1 MVKAPTFKRSATT
14 RGDQAPTSA
23 NSVETAADGPVSAE
37 RAGGSSQNASTL
49 RADGESR
56 NLDGGSQNS
65 SVKRTEMSVGS
76 NGTNKRPRI
85 LGLDIARGLAILGM
99 IYLHLGHP
107 LWQTKVILSGLPAA
121 LFAVIAG
128 VTMMLIWTNASAR
141 ATARVEAR
149 AQSAAHAQADAVA
162 SAAQAITQAPTMQ
175 TIAKLAARGALI
187 TLIGLALLP
196 AGGEIQVVLVVLGAT
211 MLATAWVPPLPTAAK
226 VALLLIATAAATWRY
241 APLELPLPYPHLAWV
256 AYILAGM
263 ILFDVYVGKDGTG
276 AGGVTKITT
285 AIACVAAAIGFYLRF
300 QTDLPGWARATGHT
314 GVLGEIVLS
323 IAVAAIVLHLSL
335 IVGRRVRA
343 TNPLV
348 ALGSMALTVYILHVL
363 SALWWQTHVSLH
375 SDLWAAAFIAAFLA
389 FAWAWKKLAAGPAR
403 KLFAGQG
410 PAERCVAQVVR
421 LIAGE
426 RGARA

>member
-1 MVKAPTFKRSATT
+1 MVKTPTSRSSATT
-14 RGDQAPTSA
+14 RGDQALTSA
-23 NSVETAADGPVSAE
+23 NSAETAADGSASAERAEGASQNAGANSAETAADGPASAE
-37 RAGGSSQNASTL
+37 HAEMSAGG
-49 RADGESR
+49 DGTS
-56 NLDGGSQNS
+56 
-65 SVKRTEMSVGS
+65 
-76 NGTNKRPRI
+76 KRPRI

-187 TLIGLALLP
+187 TLIGLVLLP

-211 MLATAWVPPLPTAAK
+211 MLATAWVPPLPTGAK

-285 AIACVAAAIGFYLRF
+285 AIACLAAAISFYLRF

-335 IVGRRVRA
+335 IVGRRVKA

-375 SDLWAAAFIAAFLA
+375 SDLWAAVFIAAFLA

-426 RGARA
+426 RA